1 MIPMKIRL
9 LASPSNIV
17 LLRHVMDYREFRDH
31 FAMNK
36 EAELHI
42 FEKFQAARFLTEKG
56 CQRVYANVPLELRS
70 AEIRLEKIMADVVG
84 ERHGK
89 EMVVVFC
96 EIEEP
101 SAGLLRN
108 LDFLRRAENAKVLLY
123 CPSSLELEPILESF
137 REDFESGKFAIESIG
152 FSSFRM
158 EEAFKE
164 ALELI
169 DRLCSE
175 TRVKMLFPLLINPQR
190 KSQYRKTINPKL
202 LYENLSFL
210 RSSGLIEELFED
222 EYALTPL
229 GGRILCEYIAFVEK
243 VRRTLE
249 EARRQRSLGG
259 GEL

>member
-1 MIPMKIRL
+1 MNPMKIRL

-17 LLRHVMDYREFRDH
+17 LLRHVMDYRNFRDH
-31 FAMNK
+31 FALRN
-36 EAELHI
+36 EAELHV
-42 FEKFQAARFLTEKG
+42 FEKFQAARFLTENG
-56 CQRVYANVPLELRS
+56 CQRIYANVPIELRS
-70 AEIRLEKIMADVVG
+70 AELRLKELMADVVG
-84 ERHGK
+84 ERDEK
-89 EMVVVFC
+89 EVIVVFC

-101 SAGLLRN
+101 SAELLKH
-108 LDFLRRAENAKVLLY
+108 LDSLSRAENARVILY
-123 CPSSLELEPILESF
+123 CPHSLDLEPILESF
-137 REDFESGKFAIESIG
+137 RDDFESGKFAIETFG

-175 TRVKMLFPLLINPQR
+175 TRVKMLLPLLVNPQR
-190 KSQYRKTINPKL
+190 KSNYRKTINPKL

-210 RSSGLIEELFED
+210 RSSGLIEELFDD

-229 GGRILCEYIAFVEK
+229 GGRILCEYMAFVEK

-249 EARRQRSLGG
+249 EARRQGSLGR
-259 GEL
+259 GEF